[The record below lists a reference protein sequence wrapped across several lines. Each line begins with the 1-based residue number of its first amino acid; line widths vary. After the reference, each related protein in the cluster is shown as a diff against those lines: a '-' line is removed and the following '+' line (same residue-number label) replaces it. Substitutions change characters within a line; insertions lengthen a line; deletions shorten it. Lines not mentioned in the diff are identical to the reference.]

1 MMSVREIDM
10 ERFRDQIRL
19 LTLKQLHHLG
29 FGHYGGSLSI
39 ADVLAVL
46 YGKVMKIDPANPSWE
61 DRDFFILS
69 KGTAAPP
76 YMQRFIFPAILKK
89 MCSIR

>member
-1 MMSVREIDM
+1 MSVKEINM

-61 DRDFFILS
+61 DRDFLS
-69 KGTAAPP
+69 FQKGTAAPP
-76 YMQRFIFPAILKK
+76 CMQRFILPAILKK